1 MKKYIF
7 ISLCCLIST
16 QLSAIN
22 VNVPQDSIY
31 IYKGKTDPNID
42 IRGFDF
48 NYDFSDLDTS
58 DLLALR
64 EKLEV
69 NKADI
74 GAWKESLK
82 DTRKQLEENFKDL
95 KVDSRGDI
103 KVYKFNQR
111 SKTPKSTETKSF
123 SNISEIDFRHQ
134 YGNIVVKESKSK
146 QVELQIQYFSNRNQ
160 KNPVNISTTKG
171 QLIIDSKSTSRAEI
185 DFIINIP
192 RNTKLNINLKYGKL
206 RMDEFHAPF
215 SSNLSYSSLNADGF
229 SGAKPVIKDRYGKI
243 TIGQAQDI
251 DIDASYSKVN
261 IAKANRINLS
271 SNYSDNVFSNVQ
283 NLVIKGTS
291 SGDFKIGTIGNI
303 SGNLN
308 YADIKID
315 NLSSTLTTKCN
326 YSDIQI
332 NSISSNANINVNS
345 NYSDI
350 ILSIPSN
357 IGATFN
363 VSLHQGDMI
372 VSKKYLVKYT
382 EHIERADSVIKKGQI
397 GSKKP
402 TAVIDITSN
411 YADVKIR

>member
-22 VNVPQDSIY
+22 IPQDSIY
-31 IYKGKTDPNID
+31 IYKGKIDPNID
-42 IRGFDF
+42 MSGFDF
-48 NYDFSDLDTS
+48 NFDFPDMDTS

-64 EKLEV
+64 EKFGA
-69 NKADI
+69 NKADMED
-74 GAWKESLK
+74 WKESLK
-82 DTRKQLEENFKDL
+82 ATQKQIEENFKDL
-95 KVDSRGDI
+95 KADKWRDVR
-103 KVYKFNQR
+103 VYKFNQKN
-111 SKTPKSTETKSF
+111 KTPKSTETKSF

-134 YGNIVVKESKSK
+134 YGNIIVKESKSK
-146 QVELQIQYFSNRNQ
+146 QVELQIQYFSSRNK

-171 QLIIDSKSTSRAEI
+171 LLTIDSKSTSGAEI

-192 RNTKLNINLKYGKL
+192 RNTKLNINLRYGKV

-215 SSNLSYSSLNADGF
+215 SSNLSYSSLNAEGF
-229 SGAKPVIKDRYGKI
+229 SGVKPVIKDRYGKI

-261 IAKANRINLS
+261 IAKANRIDLL

-315 NLSSTLTTKCN
+315 NLNSDLTTKCN

-357 IGATFN
+357 IGATFSVSLNHGDIN
-363 VSLHQGDMI
+363 VSN
-372 VSKKYLVKYT
+372 KYSVKYT
-382 EHIERADSVIKKGQI
+382 EHIEKAGSVIKKGQV
-397 GSKKP
+397 GNKKA
-402 TAVIDITSN
+402 TAVINVTSN

>member
-22 VNVPQDSIY
+22 IPQDSIY
-31 IYKGKTDPNID
+31 IYKGKIDPNID
-42 IRGFDF
+42 MSGFDF
-48 NYDFSDLDTS
+48 NFDFPDMDTS

-64 EKLEV
+64 EKFGA
-69 NKADI
+69 NKADMED
-74 GAWKESLK
+74 WKESLK
-82 DTRKQLEENFKDL
+82 ATQKQIEENFKDL
-95 KVDSRGDI
+95 KADKWGDVR
-103 KVYKFNQR
+103 VYKFNQKN
-111 SKTPKSTETKSF
+111 KTPKSTETKSF

-134 YGNIVVKESKSK
+134 YGNIIVKESKSK
-146 QVELQIQYFSNRNQ
+146 QVELQIQYFSSRNQ

-171 QLIIDSKSTSRAEI
+171 QLTIDSKSTSGAEI

-192 RNTKLNINLKYGKL
+192 RNTKLNINLRYGKV

-215 SSNLSYSSLNADGF
+215 SSNLSYSSLNAEGF

-261 IAKANRINLS
+261 IAKANRIDLL

-315 NLSSTLTTKCN
+315 NLNSDLTAKCN

-332 NSISSNANINVNS
+332 NSISPNANINVNS

-357 IGATFN
+357 IGATFSVSLNHGDIN
-363 VSLHQGDMI
+363 VSN
-372 VSKKYLVKYT
+372 KYSVKYT
-382 EHIERADSVIKKGQI
+382 EHIEKAGSVIKKGQV
-397 GSKKP
+397 GNKKA
-402 TAVIDITSN
+402 TAVINVTSN